1 MKRSYPLYVIEINMP
16 FDKLDVNV
24 HPSKADV
31 RFQDNH
37 QMFSF
42 VYSSVQRTLMSY
54 DDVKSVPQLEYAQDD
69 GEIMSETA
77 KKGDYNNENA
87 AFFSDFTKNH
97 DENKLISDDNISFSN
112 ENLSGYLKKDGNFS
126 GFNQTRAADGAGD
139 ADAAGDADGAG
150 DAVGAA

>member
-1 MKRSYPLYVIEINMP
+1 MP

-54 DDVKSVPQLEYAQDD
+54 DDVKSVPQLEYVSDD
-69 GEIMSETA
+69 GEIMSENT

-87 AFFSDFTKNH
+87 AFFSNFTKITT
-97 DENKLISDDNISFSN
+97 K
-112 ENLSGYLKKDGNFS
+112 
-126 GFNQTRAADGAGD
+126 
-139 ADAAGDADGAG
+139 
-150 DAVGAA
+150 